1 MVKKVGEEFKEFI
14 LGQNVPADVAKNKKA
29 VTFGKKISVKDA
41 SKAVGGNAVQNF
53 FARLQLFIKNKEWF
67 KNKNI
72 QKRLGTHDQT
82 ALIKLN
88 QLFNRAYPD
97 NSKVEDK
104 RVLKFM
110 NKFVRPNIVVGDKFA
125 GMLHDNDRLLVLN
138 LKPYD
143 VVKGNVLRLYEV
155 GITGKD
161 LFEHYKVN
169 PDTPESEALLKKL
182 SSDKETNEILKDF
195 GLTPEFFAKLEK
207 FSPEPDV
214 QLALFKAMPP
224 EKHAALNEL
233 IASGLTA
240 TDFLRVAGQNYK
252 NPSSEDTMKFLSK
265 VIETTS
271 KAENFTLKALLFN
284 MKIRSVL
291 PDEKIKQSAVFFPAG
306 NLSSIPVAEV
316 GKFLNDSSPELLER
330 LSLYIA
336 KDPGNNYEALDTFLQ
351 ANPQCGATP
360 YEAFTTHFEEYKK
373 VLETS

>member
-1 MVKKVGEEFKEFI
+1 MIKKVGEEFKDFS

-125 GMLHDNDRLLVLN
+125 GMLHDNDRVLVLN

-143 VVKGNVLRLYEV
+143 VGKGNVLRLYEV

-161 LFEHYKVN
+161 LLEHYKVN

-214 QLALFKAMPP
+214 QLALFRAMPP
-224 EKHAALNEL
+224 EERAALDEF
-233 IASGLTA
+233 IATGLTA
-240 TDFLRVAGQNYK
+240 SDFLRIAGQK
-252 NPSSEDTMKFLSK
+252 DPSSEKTIEVLSK
-265 VIETTS
+265 VIKAAS
-271 KAENFTLKALLFN
+271 KMDSFNLKVFLFN
-284 MKIRSVL
+284 MKIRSKL
-291 PDEKIKQSAVFFPAG
+291 PDDKIQTAPLFFSPG
-306 NLSSIPVAEV
+306 HPKAEIE
-316 GKFLNDSSPELLER
+316 KFLNDSSPELLEH
-330 LSLYIA
+330 LSLYNA
-336 KDPGNNYEALDTFLQ
+336 QGENYASLDLFLQ
-351 ANPQCGATP
+351 TYPDYGTP
-360 YEAFTTHFEEYKK
+360 YEAFKNHVQEFLHGFDK
-373 VLETS
+373 SS